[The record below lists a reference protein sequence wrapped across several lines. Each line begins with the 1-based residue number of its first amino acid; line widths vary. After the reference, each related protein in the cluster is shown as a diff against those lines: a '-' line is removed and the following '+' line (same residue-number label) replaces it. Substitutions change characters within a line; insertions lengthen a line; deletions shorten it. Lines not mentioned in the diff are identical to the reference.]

1 MCFLLL
7 VSVVK
12 CLHFYSSIQVE
23 LKFGVRQFSSLMVHT
38 VTQDDQTVPPVE
50 GGRRERGGR
59 RQEGGEQGDNMLKY
73 NRASHECVYLLLV
86 LLYKTVV
93 TMAVLELGEVA
104 ASDLHRPQ
112 HCH

>member
-1 MCFLLL
+1 M
-7 VSVVK
+7 
-12 CLHFYSSIQVE
+12 
-23 LKFGVRQFSSLMVHT
+23 MVHT

-50 GGRRERGGR
+50 GGR

-73 NRASHECVYLLLV
+73 NRASHEYVYLLLV

-93 TMAVLELGEVA
+93 AMAVLELGEVA
-104 ASDLHRPQ
+104 VSDLHRPQ